1 MKFIKFLK
9 ENKKWILKWFF
20 VILLSVVAFLGL
32 HKLATVERGYNAIGG
47 EMFMFLIPFF
57 VWIAPEIKKSIKE
70 IKDDLSRQIA
80 KI

>member
-9 ENKKWILKWFF
+9 ENKKWILKWLF
-20 VILLSVVAFLGL
+20 VIMLSVVAFIGF
-32 HKLATVERGYNAIGG
+32 HKLATLERGYDAIGG

-70 IKDDLSRQIA
+70 IKDDLSR
-80 KI
+80 

>member
-20 VILLSVVAFLGL
+20 VIVLSVVAFLGL

-70 IKDDLSRQIA
+70 IKDDLSR
-80 KI
+80 

>member
-1 MKFIKFLK
+1 MKVIKFLK
-9 ENKKWILKWFF
+9 ANKKMILKWSF
-20 VILLSVVAFLGL
+20 VFVMSVVAFAGL

-70 IKDDLSRQIA
+70 IKDELSR
-80 KI
+80 

>member
-1 MKFIKFLK
+1 MKIIKILK
-9 ENKKWILKWFF
+9 ENWKCILKWTF
-20 VILLSVVAFLGL
+20 VFVLSVVAFILL

-70 IKDDLSRQIA
+70 FK
-80 KI
+80 K

>member
-1 MKFIKFLK
+1 MKVIKFLK
-9 ENKKWILKWFF
+9 ANKKVILKWFF
-20 VILLSVVAFLGL
+20 AAVLSVDAFVGL

-70 IKDDLSRQIA
+70 IKDELSR
-80 KI
+80 

>member
-32 HKLATVERGYNAIGG
+32 HKLATIEREYNAIGG
-47 EMFMFLIPFF
+47 EIFMFLIPFF

-70 IKDDLSRQIA
+70 IKDDLSR
-80 KI
+80 